1 MTSKF
6 FKRLIIL
13 VLMILSGIIGGLSTY
28 ALIGYLPN
36 NNIVSQTTTTTNSS
50 ENKVTINQTEVKT
63 ATTEAVKTIQDAV
76 VSVVNYQSQVSQEDL
91 YSRIFGNSRATTQ
104 SGELAVYSEGSGAIY
119 KKDGKFAYVV
129 TNNHVVEGAEKLE
142 IILSNGTRLDGE
154 LVGADTYSDL
164 AVIKVSSE
172 TIQTAAQFA
181 DSSTLTLGE
190 PAIAIGSP
198 LGSEYANSV
207 TEGIIS
213 GLSRTVTST
222 NNQGQ
227 TVSINAIQT
236 DAAINQGN
244 SGGPLVNIKGQIIG
258 INSVKITSSRTN
270 VAVEGMG
277 FAIPS
282 NDVVSIISQLETNG
296 QVIRPVIG
304 ITMANLSDVAANLYG
319 QLNLPSEV
327 TSGIV
332 VASAQEGMPAE
343 GKLEPYD
350 VITAINDEPIHS
362 TSDLQSVLYKNKL
375 GDTITV
381 TFYRKNEKKTVD
393 ITLTKTNQ
401 DLSSTQ

>member
-13 VLMILSGIIGGLSTY
+13 VLMVLSGIIGGLSTY

-36 NNIVSQTTTTTNSS
+36 HNIISQTTTTTNSS
-50 ENKVTINQTEVKT
+50 ESKVTINQTEVKT

-76 VSVVNYQSQVSQEDL
+76 VSVVNYQTQVSQEDL
-91 YSRIFGNSRATTQ
+91 YSRIFGNSSATTQ

-142 IILSNGTRLDGE
+142 IILSNGTRLEGE

-164 AVIKVSSE
+164 AVIKISSD
-172 TIQTAAQFA
+172 TIQTVAQFA

-304 ITMANLSDVAANLYG
+304 ITMANLTDVAANLYG
-319 QLNLPSEV
+319 QLNLPNDV

-362 TSDLQSVLYKNKL
+362 ISDLQSVLYKNKL

-381 TFYRKNEKKTVD
+381 TFYRKNEKKTVN
-393 ITLTKTNQ
+393 ITLTKTTQ